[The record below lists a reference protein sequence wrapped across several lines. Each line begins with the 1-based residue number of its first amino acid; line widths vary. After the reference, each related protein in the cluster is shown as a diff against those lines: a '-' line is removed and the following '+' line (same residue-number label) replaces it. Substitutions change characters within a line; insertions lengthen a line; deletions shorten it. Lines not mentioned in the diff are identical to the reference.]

1 MNIGLLLYRDCLPA
15 GLFGFSDLL
24 MAVNQRAGRELFRCQ
39 WVSEA
44 GGPLQTAN
52 GIALATERL
61 GASRLDGVVVP
72 GAWRDADN
80 AVADADAGLVESLA
94 GLPASTRLWSYCTG
108 VCLVAGTGRLDGV
121 PATTTWWLRDL
132 AGSRFPLVDWRPHQ
146 TLVRTGHDDTAAGV
160 NGYLPLGLALLE
172 EQCGGQAVEE
182 IRRHMVL
189 PRPEDHHT
197 PLQDVPGL
205 FRQSLWLRDVIRW
218 VERTPAHGL
227 IIDRLAEF
235 MSTSSRTLQRRVLRE
250 SGHRCGQLMR
260 LVKLNQV
267 GEQLIST
274 DRPLAAIG
282 DALGFQDEASLRRSF
297 RQVSGMTPGEYRKH
311 FGR

>member
-24 MAVNQRAGRELFRCQ
+24 MAVNQRAGRELFHCQ
-39 WVSEA
+39 WVSER
-44 GGPLQTAN
+44 GGPLPTAN
-52 GIALATERL
+52 GVTLATERL
-61 GASRLDGVVVP
+61 GESGLDGVLVP
-72 GAWRDADN
+72 GAWRDADS
-80 AVADADAGLVESLA
+80 ALTDADNGLVEALA
-94 GLPASTRLWSYCTG
+94 RLPESTRLWSYCTG
-108 VCLVAGTGRLDGV
+108 VCLVARTGRLDGV
-121 PATTTWWLRDL
+121 PATTTWWLREL
-132 AGSRFPLVDWRPHQ
+132 AGSRFPRVDWRPHQ

-160 NGYLPLGLALLE
+160 NGYLPLGLGLLE

-205 FRQSLWLRDVIRW
+205 FRQSPWLREVIRW
-218 VERTPAHGL
+218 VERTPAHSL

-235 MSTSSRTLQRRVLRE
+235 MNTSSRTLQRRALRE

-267 GEQLIST
+267 GEQLISS
-274 DRPLAAIG
+274 DRSLTTIADG
-282 DALGFQDEASLRRSF
+282 LGFPDEASLRRSF